1 MSDKVEHE
9 EVQAILDAVDT
20 GEGALPPADVQPRN
34 FRQPRRL
41 SRQRLQYLAQLV
53 NASLQGVA
61 RDVASPLR
69 QHHKISLA
77 SVSEVNVLG
86 LFEGYEPPFVA
97 DIFEC
102 GGHTSWILWDSAAA
116 AAAVETILS
125 GPPPAPEE
133 ADGDEE
139 DEEPEPVE
147 PVTYEARRLSQS
159 ECRVIES
166 LLRRVLG
173 PVAGAFGLEV
183 SGGRLAQEPEE
194 LTTLEDCGPD
204 ADARRLM
211 LHFLFEGPG
220 GPSDIRIYLPDVGE
234 EDPIG
239 EGEAA
244 PAETPLPEHLEIVGL
259 DVAAYLAST
268 DVALSDLMA
277 LEVGDVIPLGV
288 EVGSP
293 VDLYIEDRC
302 CAHATWGRHHGM
314 QAVRV
319 DDLDTHPGT
328 IEEPEEKSR

>member
-1 MSDKVEHE
+1 MSDNLEHE

-20 GEGALPPADVQPRN
+20 GEGALPPAEVQPRN

-53 NASLQGVA
+53 NASLQGVC
-61 RDVASPLR
+61 REVASPLR

-77 SVSEVNVLG
+77 SISEVNVLG
-86 LFEGYEPPFVA
+86 LFEGYEPPFIASV
-97 DIFEC
+97 FEC
-102 GGHTSWILWDSAAA
+102 GGHVSWILWDSTAA
-116 AAAVETILS
+116 AAAVETIVS
-125 GPPPAPEE
+125 GPSSAGTVQEQGHEPGARAQSPA
-133 ADGDEE
+133 
-139 DEEPEPVE
+139 
-147 PVTYEARRLSQS
+147 ARHLSQS
-159 ECRVIES
+159 ECRVVES
-166 LLRRVLG
+166 LLQRVLV
-173 PVAGAFGLEV
+173 PVAGAFGLDV
-183 SGGRLAQEPEE
+183 SGGRVAQEPEE

-220 GPSDIRIYLPDVGE
+220 GPSDLRIYLPDVGE

-239 EGEAA
+239 EGQAA
-244 PAETPLPEHLEIVGL
+244 PAETPLPDHLEPVGL
-259 DVAAYLAST
+259 EVAAYLAST

-293 VDLYIEDRC
+293 VNLYIEDRC

-319 DDLDTHPGT
+319 DDLSPHPGT
-328 IEEPEEKSR
+328 IEEPEEKTR